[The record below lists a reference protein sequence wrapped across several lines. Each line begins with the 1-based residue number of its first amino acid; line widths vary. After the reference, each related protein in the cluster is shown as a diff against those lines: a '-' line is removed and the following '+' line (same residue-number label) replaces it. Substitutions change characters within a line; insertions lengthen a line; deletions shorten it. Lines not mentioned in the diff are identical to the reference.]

1 MQESATRSMHKSF
14 DAPDE
19 VREFPLGQAEVVEIG
34 GGEVGR
40 YTVQPG
46 WSWSEHIKPIAQTE
60 LCEAPHF
67 QFHVSG
73 TLRIREAD
81 GNEFDIRAGEVS
93 MLPPGHDAW
102 VVGDEPVVVIDW
114 GGAHTWA
121 KAE

>member
-1 MQESATRSMHKSF
+1 MQEIAVRSMHKSF

-19 VREFPLGQAEVVEIG
+19 VREFPLGQAEILEIG

-46 WSWSEHIKPIAQTE
+46 WSWSEHIKPIAQTD

-81 GNEFDIRAGEVS
+81 GTEFDIGPGEVS

-102 VVGDEPVVVIDW
+102 VVGDEPVTVIDW
-114 GGAHTWA
+114 GGAHAWA
-121 KAE
+121 KS